1 METWQNKRVV
11 KEMNDKS
18 AVEEFHELCRPEL
31 RFLVEEYGFVERE
44 LGKDEEP
51 ITGIPF
57 ELQYVSPK
65 TSVLV
70 LSQSYGNSFVVLF
83 GPNQPDMREVYRHY
97 NLECL
102 LEIRRPDLSLE
113 RIVAERDK
121 PDLTSQIRHYSR
133 ALKECADDVL
143 RGDLSILPQVAEI
156 SERRR
161 KEYERKYSRG
171 WFKEWKL
178 VFHGCM
184 AGWRRRRRAKA
195 RR

>member
-1 METWQNKRVV
+1 M
-11 KEMNDKS
+11 
-18 AVEEFHELCRPEL
+18 CRPEF
-31 RFLVEEYGFVERE
+31 RFLVDDYGFVERE
-44 LGKDEEP
+44 SVNEEP
-51 ITGIPF
+51 ISGTPF

-70 LSQSYGNSFVVLF
+70 LSQSYGTSCVVLF
-83 GPNQPDMREVYRHY
+83 GPTQPNMREVYRHY

-113 RIVAERDK
+113 RIGERDR
-121 PDLTSQIRHYSR
+121 PDLTGQIRHYSR

-143 RGDLSILPQVAEI
+143 RGDFSILPQVAEI

>member
-1 METWQNKRVV
+1 
-11 KEMNDKS
+11 MNDKS
-18 AVEEFHELCRPEL
+18 AVEEFHELCRPEFQ
-31 RFLVEEYGFVERE
+31 FLVEEYGFVERE

-70 LSQSYGNSFVVLF
+70 LSQSYGHSCAVLF
-83 GPNQPDMREVYRHY
+83 GPTQPDMREVYRHY

-113 RIVAERDK
+113 RIVAERDR
-121 PDLTSQIRHYSR
+121 PDLTGQIRHYSR
-133 ALKECADDVL
+133 ALRECADDVL

-161 KEYERKYSRG
+161 KEYERKYSRS
-171 WFKEWKL
+171 WFTEWKL

-184 AGWRRRRRAKA
+184 AGWRRRRRAKGI
-195 RR
+195 RRR